1 MNMRCLYWLLVMMVW
16 CVSKGGAQTFLKDTV
31 GIRMD
36 STAIIGECIDFPCWI
51 QSVSADSTGTFL
63 LVQGRDLNKKETSVK
78 NSGDIWMISLPDK
91 KVLWQRPINYFA
103 QEAKLTDQGVSFIS
117 KDKYFL
123 LDLRT
128 GAEIWAGKKMV
139 PYSMNAAENR
149 LLAYKGSVMNGI
161 TKQLQGYDLLTGN
174 MLWKREISHRYG
186 WNESLMLDDS
196 TRLIVSDGLH
206 TVNLTDGS
214 GQSFPMKT
222 GVDDYRSAAAIGA
235 LGLVAGALTGVGFFP
250 YGNDVV
256 VDLVS
261 NVLPDDSL
269 LYVANREQLLCLDRQ
284 LNMKWGYPIPE
295 STGSNSTLFFNGGRL
310 YMVNHGFGY
319 RDNLRNHSYS
329 YAKNNLRAKIGK
341 PFIASFEKESG
352 RNIDFHFLSE
362 KKEMVEDF
370 WVDRRNECVV
380 VLFENRMLVAPFGS
394 DSVKEFQWN
403 VEEYGKIAGMLKRP
417 FYLEDKNSSGF
428 KKYNETLGDP
438 TYFVYTDKGK
448 VFDVDLSL
456 NILQSFPFGEI
467 GFFELLKNDYSIV
480 DYRKSV
486 VLLNP
491 EGVKKA
497 ALRVSSDWFSVGGKI
512 YAFSSDRKRIVEVVG
527 LEDI

>member
-1 MNMRCLYWLLVMMVW
+1 MKYLYLLLVLLVRN
-16 CVSKGGAQTFLKDTV
+16 VTEGDAQIFVKDTV
-31 GIRMD
+31 GVRID

-78 NSGDIWMISLPDK
+78 NTGDIWMISLSEK
-91 KVLWQRPINYFA
+91 KVLWQRSINYFA
-103 QEAKLTDQGVSFIS
+103 QEAKLTDQGVSLTS

-128 GAEIWAGKKMV
+128 GTEIWAGKKMV
-139 PYSMNAAENR
+139 PYSVNAADDR

-206 TVNLTDGS
+206 TVNMSDGS

-250 YGNDVV
+250 YGNNVV

-284 LNMKWGYPIPE
+284 LDMKWGYPIPE
-295 STGSNSTLFFNGGRL
+295 STGSNSTLFFYEDRL

-319 RDNLRNHSYS
+319 RDNLRNHTYS

-352 RNIDFHFLSE
+352 RNIDFRFLSE
-362 KKEMVEDF
+362 KKEMIEDF
-370 WVDRRNECVV
+370 RIDRENKCAV
-380 VLFENRMLVAPFGS
+380 VLFEVRMMVAPFGS
-394 DSVKEFQWN
+394 DSVKVHQWN
-403 VEEYGKIAGMLKRP
+403 VEECGKIIGILKRP
-417 FYLEDKNSSGF
+417 FYLEDKNGSGF

-438 TYFVYTDKGK
+438 TYYIYTDKGK

-456 NILQSFPFGEI
+456 NILKSFLFAEI
-467 GFFELLKNDYSIV
+467 GIYELLENGSAMVHYGNNV
-480 DYRKSV
+480 L
-486 VLLNP
+486 LLNP

-497 ALRVSSDWFSVGGKI
+497 ALRVSSDWFSVGEKI
-512 YAFSSDRKRIVEVVG
+512 YAFGSDRKRIVEVLG
-527 LEDI
+527 IEDL

>member
-1 MNMRCLYWLLVMMVW
+1 MKCLCLLLLMTVW
-16 CVSKGGAQTFLKDTV
+16 NVAKGDAQTFLKDTIGV
-31 GIRMD
+31 RMD
-36 STAIIGECIDFPCWI
+36 SAAIIGECIDFPCWI

-78 NSGDIWMISLPDK
+78 NSGDIWMICLPEK

-103 QEAKLTDQGVSFIS
+103 QEAKLTDQGVSFTS

-128 GAEIWAGKKMV
+128 GTEIWAGKKMV
-139 PYSMNAAENR
+139 PYSMNVAENR

-161 TKQLQGYDLLTGN
+161 SKQLQGYDLLTGN

-206 TVNLTDGS
+206 TVNLSDGS

-269 LYVANREQLLCLDRQ
+269 LYVANQEQLLCLDRQ

-295 STGSNSTLFFNGGRL
+295 SIGSNSTLFFYGDRL

-319 RDNLRNHSYS
+319 RDNL
-329 YAKNNLRAKIGK
+329 
-341 PFIASFEKESG
+341 
-352 RNIDFHFLSE
+352 
-362 KKEMVEDF
+362 
-370 WVDRRNECVV
+370 
-380 VLFENRMLVAPFGS
+380 
-394 DSVKEFQWN
+394 
-403 VEEYGKIAGMLKRP
+403 
-417 FYLEDKNSSGF
+417 
-428 KKYNETLGDP
+428 
-438 TYFVYTDKGK
+438 
-448 VFDVDLSL
+448 
-456 NILQSFPFGEI
+456 
-467 GFFELLKNDYSIV
+467 
-480 DYRKSV
+480 
-486 VLLNP
+486 
-491 EGVKKA
+491 
-497 ALRVSSDWFSVGGKI
+497 
-512 YAFSSDRKRIVEVVG
+512 
-527 LEDI
+527 